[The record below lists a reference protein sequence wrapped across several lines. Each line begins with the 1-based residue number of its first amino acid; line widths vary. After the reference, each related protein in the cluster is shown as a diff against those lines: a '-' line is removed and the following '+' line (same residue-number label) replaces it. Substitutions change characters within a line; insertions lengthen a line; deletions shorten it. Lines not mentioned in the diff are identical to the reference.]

1 MTMMRG
7 FSTVA
12 CGDATFAEVIR
23 WAKECNMQAIE
34 IRLDK
39 NNEICGLTREELVP
53 YLQELKEAGI
63 IISDLGSNI
72 TLGPYMS
79 EKVERL
85 KKIVELASFVG
96 AKGIRL
102 FLGRYISRKDQIT
115 LEDTP
120 DVIRFLKETAGVAR
134 EKGVELWIE
143 NHYSYSACAD
153 VRPLLDAVGEENVKV
168 LWDILHSTE
177 FNESPEAAIGYVG
190 SEIAHV
196 HIKNGRPAEDPG
208 QLTFDHTD
216 MFDGIVPIREVLQV
230 LKKINYQGSL
240 SLEWES
246 MWHPELASMYP
257 DIPTLLNA
265 YHRYLDENQ

>member
-1 MTMMRG
+1 MIRG

-12 CGDATFAEVIR
+12 CGDATFPEVIR

-39 NNEICGLTREELVP
+39 NNEICGLNREELIP
-53 YLQELKEAGI
+53 LLKELKESGI
-63 IISDLGSNI
+63 IISNLGSNI

-96 AKGIRL
+96 AKGVRL
-102 FLGRYISRKDQIT
+102 FLGRYIARKDQIT

-120 DVIRFLKETAGVAR
+120 DVIRFLKETAGFAR

-143 NHYSYSACAD
+143 NHYSYSACAN
-153 VRPLLDAVGEENVKV
+153 VRPVLDAVGEPNVKV
-168 LWDILHSTE
+168 LWDVLHSTE
-177 FNESPEAAIGYVG
+177 FNESPESSIGFVG

-196 HIKNGRPAEDPG
+196 HIKNGRPAEDVD

-216 MFDGIVPIREVLQV
+216 FFDGIVPIKAVLQV
-230 LKKINYQGSL
+230 LKKINYKGSL

-246 MWHPELASMYP
+246 MWHPELAAVYP
-257 DIPTLLNA
+257 DIPALLAA
-265 YHRYLDENQ
+265 YHRYLDENQS

>member
-1 MTMMRG
+1 MMRG

-23 WAKECNMQAIE
+23 WAKGCNMQAIE

-120 DVIRFLKETAGVAR
+120 DVIRFLKETACFAR

-168 LWDILHSTE
+168 LWDILHSAE
-177 FNESPEAAIGYVG
+177 FNESPEQAIGYVG

-196 HIKNGRPAEDPG
+196 HIKNGRPAADAG

-216 MFDGIVPIREVLQV
+216 MFDGIVPIKEALQA